1 MELAVALSRLGLL
14 DQYQPT
20 AQIVVAAFDEQMA
33 MTSPRHD
40 LARQRL
46 AQARDRVLQFT
57 EDLFANEQT
66 LWERMD
72 DMRVLTYADPMS
84 MARAFWLNE
93 REELATYYFKGS
105 DEVCT
110 FAFAVRD

>member
-1 MELAVALSRLGLL
+1 VLRL
-14 DQYQPT
+14 
-20 AQIVVAAFDEQMA
+20 
-33 MTSPRHD
+33 
-40 LARQRL
+40 
-46 AQARDRVLQFT
+46 T
-57 EDLFANEQT
+57 EDLLAKEQT
-66 LWERMD
+66 LGERVE

-84 MARAFWLNE
+84 MARVFWLDD